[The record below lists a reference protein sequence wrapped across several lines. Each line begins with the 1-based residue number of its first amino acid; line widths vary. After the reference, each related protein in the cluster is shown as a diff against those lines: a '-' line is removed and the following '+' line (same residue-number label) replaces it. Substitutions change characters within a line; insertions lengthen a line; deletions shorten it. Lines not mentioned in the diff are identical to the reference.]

1 MSATW
6 IMLGGAASFGFG
18 FFLGRNRAK
27 RAKRSVLGATAEGG
41 ARASAVRMPL
51 SPDVPQSRE
60 RVRAHEQ
67 LLLKEVHHRVKNNLQ
82 VICSLLR
89 LQSGY
94 LPDGPARLMFRKSEE
109 RVKCIALVHDKLCRS
124 ENFSQVSF
132 HEYVAD
138 LVRQL
143 VRTYGI
149 NVDQVAVD
157 LDSVQLS
164 VDKAVPIGLILN
176 ELISNALQHGRS
188 ADGTFSICVRV
199 RRTAYG
205 IEAKVVDHGA
215 GLPDIID
222 PLAAKS
228 LGLRVV
234 QTLCKQL
241 NAKLS
246 TTRDDGTTFNL
257 EVPLETSEA
266 LAIPSPVPV
275 QSAAVA

>member
-1 MSATW
+1 MGAVW
-6 IMLGGAASFGFG
+6 IMLGGVASLGLGFL
-18 FFLGRNRAK
+18 LGRDQARQSK
-27 RAKRSVLGATAEGG
+27 LGKSCAATSIPRKTLLPGNPA
-41 ARASAVRMPL
+41 L
-51 SPDVPQSRE
+51 SQSRE

-94 LPDGPARLMFRKSEE
+94 LPEGPARVMFRKSEE

-124 ENFSQVSF
+124 ENVSQVSF
-132 HEYVAD
+132 NEYVAD

-149 NVDQVAVD
+149 EVAQVSVD
-157 LDSVQLS
+157 LDTIQLS
-164 VDKAVPIGLILN
+164 VDQAVPLGLILN

-188 ADGTFSICVRV
+188 VDGTFSVCVRV
-199 RRTAYG
+199 RRTQHG
-205 IEAKVVDHGA
+205 LMVTILDHGA
-215 GLPDIID
+215 GLPERID
-222 PLAAKS
+222 PLEAKS

-241 NAKLS
+241 NAQLS
-246 TTRDDGTTFNL
+246 TDRNGGTTFTL
-257 EVPLETSEA
+257 EVPLESTDA
-266 LAIPSPVPV
+266 PAILPSAPAQP
-275 QSAAVA
+275 AAVA

>member
-1 MSATW
+1 VW
-6 IMLGGAASFGFG
+6 IILGGAVSFGVGFLFG
-18 FFLGRNRAK
+18 RDQGKQLAITKSGRVSTNR
-27 RAKRSVLGATAEGG
+27 SMLISGT
-41 ARASAVRMPL
+41 SDISQP
-51 SPDVPQSRE
+51 RE
-60 RVRAHEQ
+60 RVRNHDQ
-67 LLLKEVHHRVKNNLQ
+67 LLLQEIHHRVKNNLQ

-94 LPDGPARLMFRKSEE
+94 LPEGEARLMFRKSEE

-124 ENFSQVSF
+124 ESVSQVSF

-149 NVDQVAVD
+149 EVNQVSVD
-157 LDSVQLS
+157 LDTIQLS
-164 VDKAVPIGLILN
+164 VDKAVPLGLILN

-188 ADGTFSICVRV
+188 ADGTFSICVQLRC
-199 RRTAYG
+199 AAHG
-205 IEAKVVDHGA
+205 IVATVVDHGP
-215 GLPDIID
+215 GLPERID

-241 NAKLS
+241 NAKLA
-246 TTRDDGTTFNL
+246 THRDGGTAFTL
-257 EVPLETSEA
+257 EVPLESSDAAT
-266 LAIPSPVPV
+266 IGPSAPV
-275 QSAAVA
+275 QPAAVA